1 MSSSYI
7 IEPQESGSGKKDDTL
22 IIIVNDDGTISVDQ
36 ETLQTLISKLHYLD
50 NLGCQLYIL
59 NIHID
64 FQ

>member
-50 NLGCQLYIL
+50 NLDCQL
-59 NIHID
+59 
-64 FQ
+64 